1 MEYYWQR
8 GQSCIIFADGVFF
21 YAEWVGS
28 RGNGTVH
35 EARSVL
41 LSSEIVFIAP
51 MFVFE
56 LTVHPQPDSAQSIFP
71 ISIFQTAVHVCFHH
85 DTLSRKLNVFSEV
98 EGGRKRGEERE
109 RTVDRCKVDK
119 LPEIK
124 KRK

>member
-1 MEYYWQR
+1 VEYYWRR

-21 YAEWVGS
+21 YAELAGS

-51 MFVFE
+51 VFVFQ
-56 LTVHPQPDSAQSIFP
+56 LTVHQQPDSVQSIFP

-85 DTLSRKLNVFSEV
+85 DTLSRKLNVSSEV
-98 EGGRKRGEERE
+98 EGGGKRGEERE

-124 KRK
+124 RRK

>member
-1 MEYYWQR
+1 MLFLSYVNVPR
-8 GQSCIIFADGVFF
+8 NIIGGVVSPTLYVFADGVFF

-35 EARSVL
+35 EAGSVL
-41 LSSEIVFIAP
+41 LSSEIAFIAP

-85 DTLSRKLNVFSEV
+85 DTLSWKLNVSSEV
-98 EGGRKRGEERE
+98 EGGGKRA
-109 RTVDRCKVDK
+109 
-119 LPEIK
+119 
-124 KRK
+124 KRKKGLLIGAK

>member
-1 MEYYWQR
+1 VEYYWRR
-8 GQSCIIFADGVFF
+8 GLSCIIFADGVFF

-35 EARSVL
+35 GSRSGL
-41 LSSEIVFIAP
+41 LSSEIAFIAS

-85 DTLSRKLNVFSEV
+85 DTLSRKLNASSEV
-98 EGGRKRGEERE
+98 EGGGKRGEERKGI
-109 RTVDRCKVDK
+109 VDRCKIDK
-119 LPEIK
+119 LPEINR
-124 KRK
+124 RK

>member
-1 MEYYWQR
+1 M
-8 GQSCIIFADGVFF
+8 FF

-35 EARSVL
+35 EARSGL
-41 LSSEIVFIAP
+41 LNSEIAFIAS

-56 LTVHPQPDSAQSIFP
+56 LTVHPQPQPDSAQSIFP

-85 DTLSRKLNVFSEV
+85 DTLSRKLNVSPEV
-98 EGGRKRGEERE
+98 GGGGKRGEERE
-109 RTVDRCKVDK
+109 RIVDRCKIDK

-124 KRK
+124 RRK